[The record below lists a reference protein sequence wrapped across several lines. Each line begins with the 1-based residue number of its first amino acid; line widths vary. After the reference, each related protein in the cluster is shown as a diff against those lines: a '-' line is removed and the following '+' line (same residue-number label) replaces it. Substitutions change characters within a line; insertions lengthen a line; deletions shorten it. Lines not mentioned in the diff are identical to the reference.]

1 LRRRPGRAARAG
13 ARLAQRGGV
22 DLDRTLSSENGVDEV
37 NLDPKQGVIS
47 AFLARTR
54 SALLPATEER
64 VENVAHR
71 TETGHTTLSTLAT
84 HVIVSTLLGVT
95 EDVERVCDELEP
107 IRRVLRRVDVGVE
120 FTGELAISLFDFVLA
135 RVSSDTEN
143 VVVVH

>member
-1 LRRRPGRAARAG
+1 
-13 ARLAQRGGV
+13 
-22 DLDRTLSSENGVDEV
+22 
-37 NLDPKQGVIS
+37 
-47 AFLARTR
+47 
-54 SALLPATEER
+54 
-64 VENVAHR
+64 
-71 TETGHTTLSTLAT
+71 LSTLAT